1 MVTGGAKA
9 ATGGFHDIFNEELN
23 KKGPREEPRQ
33 PGEDFM
39 IFLIKNKKGPREDP
53 RQPNEDFMTF

>member
-39 IFLIKNKKGPREDP
+39 TFLIKS
-53 RQPNEDFMTF
+53 